1 MANARAVTFTP
12 LNPKEHLLAPNA
24 IVVWE
29 PSVFGG
35 DGTERR
41 LNLVLRVADN
51 VCNALRS
58 IEHGAALDCSV
69 VKEDTIRVK
78 IDTQEC
84 RVWGAD
90 HLPSNPPEQWKGA
103 VVHAA
108 IEVRGYWKSR
118 KSTGLSVVCT
128 DIQFV
133 TDGRAPASSPFQADA
148 ARVALC
154 ANEAVAAAA

>member
-1 MANARAVTFTP
+1 MTARAVTFTP
-12 LNPKEHLLAPNA
+12 LTPKEHILAHSA
-24 IVVWE
+24 TVVWE

-51 VCNALRS
+51 VCDALRS

-69 VKEDTIRVK
+69 VKDDTIKVK

-90 HLPSNPPEQWKGA
+90 HLPSSPPEQWRGTM
-103 VVHAA
+103 VHAA

-118 KSTGLSVVCT
+118 NSTGLSVVCT

-133 TDGRAPASSPFQADA
+133 ANGIAPASSPFQADSV
-148 ARVALC
+148 ARIQH
-154 ANEAVAAAA
+154 ANEAQAAC